1 MQKTVKFENR
11 AFIPSRFKE
20 KSHIYEHCGRKQ
32 SVESKDHSANGGKI
46 NGMAVIFFYKQYRR
60 YTYRDHKPG
69 GKQRNRLYRKGYSR
83 RIIELCKLE
92 RAAQPNE
99 QSRRCGRNKSLRDIF
114 PFLSD
119 SGIMIRN
126 MAVSV
131 IIPDCTPVLMRQ
143 KLAEK
148 TEKSTN
154 PDSRLLNPTDI
165 NEAKQKGISIQ
176 RREEK
181 KSMFPMVEINSS

>member
-1 MQKTVKFENR
+1 MSKAADAAETR
-11 AFIPSRFKE
+11 AFVTF
-20 KSHIYEHCGRKQ
+20 
-32 SVESKDHSANGGKI
+32 
-46 NGMAVIFFYKQYRR
+46 
-60 YTYRDHKPG
+60 
-69 GKQRNRLYRKGYSR
+69 
-83 RIIELCKLE
+83 
-92 RAAQPNE
+92 
-99 QSRRCGRNKSLRDIF
+99 SL
-114 PFLSD
+114 FLSD

-165 NEAKQKGISIQ
+165 NKAKQKGISIQ